1 MNSSSVTVILP
12 VCNLQDTLRERVLRI
27 LDVLPELTPAFEVMI
42 VDHGSSDETLEV
54 AADLSRSFPQ
64 VDFQDGSGD
73 AECAVEDGIRRT
85 SGEVIFV
92 HDPTMPF
99 SFTSMHQLWEMR
111 SDSEL
116 VMARSKAHHVL
127 RGPHTKSKA
136 QAKCALQM
144 IRRRAIDDMRGQS
157 QGYAVPSFERFTRT
171 DLAQHS
177 LDDSVNPNLVAR
189 LRRFVSTG

>member
-1 MNSSSVTVILP
+1 MNSSVTVILP
-12 VCNLQDTLRERVLRI
+12 VCNLQDVLKDRVHCI
-27 LDVLPELTPAFEVMI
+27 LDALPELSSTFEVII

-54 AADLSRSFPQ
+54 AAELSKSFPQ

-73 AECAVEDGIRRT
+73 AESAVEEGIRRT

-92 HDPTMPF
+92 YDPTMPF
-99 SFTSMHQLWEMR
+99 SFSSMRRLWEMR
-111 SDSEL
+111 RDDEL

-127 RGPHTKSKA
+127 RGPHPQTKA
-136 QAKCALQM
+136 RAKCALQM
-144 IRRRAIDDMRGQS
+144 IRRRAIDQMLTQS

-177 LDDSVNPNLVAR
+177 VDESIDPKLVAR

>member
-1 MNSSSVTVILP
+1 MNSTVTVILP
-12 VCNLQDTLRERVLRI
+12 VCDLQDMLKDRVHRI
-27 LDVLPELTPAFEVMI
+27 LDALPELTSQFEVMI

-54 AADLSRSFPQ
+54 AAELSTSFPQ
-64 VDFQDGSGD
+64 VDFLDGSGD
-73 AECAVEDGIRRT
+73 AESAVEDGLRRT

-99 SFTSMHQLWEMR
+99 SFTSMRRLWEMR
-111 SDSEL
+111 SDDEL

-127 RGPHTKSKA
+127 RGPHTQAKA
-136 QAKCALQM
+136 RAKCALQM
-144 IRRRAIDDMRGQS
+144 IRRRAIDDMRS
-157 QGYAVPSFERFTRT
+157 RSESYAVPSFERFTRT

-177 LDDSVNPNLVAR
+177 LDESINPNLVAR

>member
-1 MNSSSVTVILP
+1 MLK
-12 VCNLQDTLRERVLRI
+12 DRVHRI
-27 LDVLPELTPAFEVMI
+27 LDALPELTSQFEVMI

-54 AADLSRSFPQ
+54 AAELSTSFPQ
-64 VDFQDGSGD
+64 VDFLDGSGD
-73 AECAVEDGIRRT
+73 AESAVEDGLRRT

-99 SFTSMHQLWEMR
+99 SFTSMRRLWEMR
-111 SDSEL
+111 SDDEL

-127 RGPHTKSKA
+127 RGPHTQAKA
-136 QAKCALQM
+136 RAKCALQM
-144 IRRRAIDDMRGQS
+144 IRRRAIDDMRS
-157 QGYAVPSFERFTRT
+157 RSESYAVPSFERFTRT

-177 LDDSVNPNLVAR
+177 LDESINPNLVAR